1 MTKHWLR
8 GLLLGVSLS
17 LLLAGGVA
25 AAYHVYITVDQ
36 ECFECRPGDPVLY
49 GGDLLGIPVPDEY
62 LVQLTIGGWDP
73 ESDEV
78 CWRISDP
85 IEEYWA
91 DDCTNDPAAWHDPC
105 HISFFVNCDGL
116 IGTYYADCSSNTVP
130 AANGIPS
137 HYGEWYAQVY
147 DQVGGDFLTQDD
159 LTFLF
164 AEDCEEAMR
173 EEFVPEPGTII
184 LLGSGLVGL
193 AGYATLRWRT
203 RE

>member
-1 MTKHWLR
+1 MA
-8 GLLLGVSLS
+8 

-36 ECFECRPGDPVLY
+36 ECFECCPDAPVVT
-49 GGDLLGIPVPDEY
+49 GGDLLGIPIPDADECV
-62 LVQLTIGGWDP
+62 VQLTIGGWDP
-73 ESDEV
+73 ESEEV

-85 IEEYWA
+85 VEEYWG
-91 DDCTNDPAAWHDPC
+91 DDCTDDPWHDPC
-105 HISFFVNCDGL
+105 QIWLWVDCEGLLGYLYSDCFHNNLRAVNGR
-116 IGTYYADCSSNTVP
+116 
-130 AANGIPS
+130 PS

-147 DQVGGDFLTQDD
+147 DQVDDEPLTQDD

-173 EEFVPEPGTII
+173 PEEEFVPEPVTIV
-184 LLGSGLVGL
+184 LLGSGLMGL